1 MEMRREAME
10 FWERAATAALTGL
23 CGHAAGI
30 DVQGAAAEAAVLADA
45 LLAERQHR
53 DAQA

>member
-1 MEMRREAME
+1 MKREAME

-23 CGHAAGI
+23 CGNAAGV
-30 DVQGAAAEAAVLADA
+30 DVQGAPAEAAALADG
-45 LLAERQHR
+45 LLAERQRR